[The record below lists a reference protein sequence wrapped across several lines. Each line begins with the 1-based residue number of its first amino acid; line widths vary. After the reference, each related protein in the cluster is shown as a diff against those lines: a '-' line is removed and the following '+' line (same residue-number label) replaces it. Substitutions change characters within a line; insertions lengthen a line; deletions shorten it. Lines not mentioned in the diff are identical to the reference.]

1 MEKGL
6 CIKENIRFNRQ
17 RWERLK
23 SKLYKFIKDKREEE
37 GFSEKLFSNF
47 VSMLKND
54 NSEELDFLK
63 DNEEF
68 HKLLNNTFK

>member
-1 MEKGL
+1 MEKGPF
-6 CIKENIRFNRQ
+6 IKENIKFNRQ

-47 VSMLKND
+47 INMLKND
-54 NSEELDFLK
+54 NSEELNF
-63 DNEEF
+63 
-68 HKLLNNTFK
+68 